1 MAKPNGDSIEIPI
14 TTSLYEGHSVNE
26 FFINTHGARK
36 GTADTALKTANSG
49 YLTRRLVDVA
59 QDIIIKEEDCGCKS
73 GLLVSDFIDDKDG
86 SVIESLSERIIGRYT
101 AKKVINTE
109 TKRSYYR

>member
-1 MAKPNGDSIEIPI
+1 MMTSGARCSLNQFSQMAGMRGLMAKPNGDSIEIPI

-59 QDIIIKEEDCGCKS
+59 QDIIIKEVLRSEAY
-73 GLLVSDFIDDKDG
+73 LLVVVKLVFVKN
-86 SVIESLSERIIGRYT
+86 VMVT
-101 AKKVINTE
+101 T
-109 TKRSYYR
+109 